1 LRKSI
6 GSKKLLSIFVSQPHF
21 ESAIQL
27 RNTASIGISDNPRAP
42 SRMNDTMRENF
53 SA

>member
-1 LRKSI
+1 LVQRNCR
-6 GSKKLLSIFVSQPHF
+6 SIFVSQPHF

-27 RNTASIGISDNPRAP
+27 RNTTSIGISDNSKAP
-42 SRMNDTMRENF
+42 SWVNDMRRENF